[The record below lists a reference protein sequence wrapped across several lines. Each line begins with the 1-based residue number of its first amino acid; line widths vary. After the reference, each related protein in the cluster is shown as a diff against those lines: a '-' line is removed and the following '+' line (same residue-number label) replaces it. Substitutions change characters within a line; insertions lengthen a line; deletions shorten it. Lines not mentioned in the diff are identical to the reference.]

1 MKELCKSRFEIFIY
15 FCEFLLSKLNTDKQT
30 MLVKIYDTNPSPIEI
45 RRVAEVVRKG
55 GIIIFPTD
63 GVYAFGCDIFN
74 AAGVEFISKLK
85 NKDLRKADL
94 SFVCHEMSQISEY
107 AKMDDVAFK
116 LMKKNLPGPFTFILN
131 GSSKLPKLFKNK
143 KTVGI
148 RMPNNPIA
156 LEIVRELGNP
166 MMTSSIFTDEKTT
179 EYITDP
185 ELIEEK
191 YGNQVSLVVD
201 GGFGG
206 LEHSTIVDCTEDEPE
221 VTRIGAG
228 ELVY

>member
-1 MKELCKSRFEIFIY
+1 M
-15 FCEFLLSKLNTDKQT
+15 LLKLYED
-30 MLVKIYDTNPSPIEI
+30 NPNPVQI
-45 RRVAEVVRKG
+45 RHIAEVLRHG

-63 GVYAFGCDIFN
+63 TVYAFGCNIFN
-74 AAGVEFISKLK
+74 AAGVEFIAKLK
-85 NKDLRKADL
+85 EHDMRKANL

-107 AKMDDVAFK
+107 AKMDDVDFK

-148 RMPNNPIA
+148 RMPKNSIA
-156 LEIVRELGNP
+156 LAIVHELGNP
-166 MMTSSIFTDEKTT
+166 MMASSIFTDEKTT

-191 YGNQVSLVVD
+191 YGNQVDLVID
-201 GGFGG
+201 GGMGR
-206 LEHSTIVDCTEDEPE
+206 LIHSTIVDCTGDEPE
-221 VTRIGAG
+221 IVRVGAG
-228 ELVY
+228 DLV

>member
-1 MKELCKSRFEIFIY
+1 
-15 FCEFLLSKLNTDKQT
+15 
-30 MLVKIYDTNPSPIEI
+30 MLVKIYDTNPNPAEI

-74 AAGVEFISKLK
+74 GAGVEFISKLK
-85 NKDLRKADL
+85 NKDLRKNNL
-94 SFVCHEMSQISEY
+94 SFVCCEMSQISEY
-107 AKMDDVAFK
+107 AKMDDVSFR
-116 LMKKNLPGPFTFILN
+116 LMKKNLPGPFTFILP

-143 KTVGI
+143 KMVGI
-148 RMPNNPIA
+148 RMPDNAIA

-191 YGNQVSLVVD
+191 YGYQVSLVVD
-201 GGFGG
+201 GGFGR
-206 LEHSTIVDCTEDEPE
+206 LEHSTIVDCTEDEP
-221 VTRIGAG
+221 VVVRKGAG

>member
-1 MKELCKSRFEIFIY
+1 
-15 FCEFLLSKLNTDKQT
+15 
-30 MLVKIYDTNPSPIEI
+30 MLVKIYDTNPNPAEI

-74 AAGVEFISKLK
+74 GAGVEFISKLK
-85 NKDLRKADL
+85 NKDLRKANL
-94 SFVCHEMSQISEY
+94 SFVCCEMSQISEY
-107 AKMDDVAFK
+107 AKMDDVSFR
-116 LMKKNLPGPFTFILN
+116 LMKKNLPGPFTFILP

-143 KTVGI
+143 KMVGI
-148 RMPNNPIA
+148 RMPDNPIA

-191 YGNQVSLVVD
+191 YGYQVSLVVD
-201 GGFGG
+201 GGFGS
-206 LEHSTIVDCTEDEPE
+206 LEHSTIVDCTESEPE
-221 VTRIGAG
+221 VVRKGAG

>member
-1 MKELCKSRFEIFIY
+1 
-15 FCEFLLSKLNTDKQT
+15 
-30 MLVKIYDTNPSPIEI
+30 MLVKIYDTNPNPVEI
-45 RRVAEVVRKG
+45 RRVAEIVRKG

-63 GVYAFGCDIFN
+63 SVYAFGCDIFN
-74 AAGVEFISKLK
+74 AAGVEFIAKLK
-85 NKDLRKADL
+85 NKDNDLRKTNL
-94 SFVCHEMSQISEY
+94 SFICHEMSQISEY
-107 AKMDDVAFK
+107 AKMDDLSFK

-148 RMPNNPIA
+148 RMPNNSIA

-166 MMTSSIFTDEKTT
+166 LMTSSIFTDEKTT

-206 LEHSTIVDCTEDEPE
+206 MKHSTIVDCTEDEP
-221 VTRIGAG
+221 VITREGAG
-228 ELVY
+228 ELIY

>member
-1 MKELCKSRFEIFIY
+1 M
-15 FCEFLLSKLNTDKQT
+15 LLKL
-30 MLVKIYDTNPSPIEI
+30 YESNPNPAQI
-45 RRVAEVVRKG
+45 RHIAEVLRNR

-74 AAGVEFISKLK
+74 STGVEFIAKLK
-85 NKDLRKADL
+85 NHDLRKSNL
-94 SFVCHEMSQISEY
+94 SFICSEMSQISEY
-107 AKMDDVAFK
+107 AKMDDNAFR

-148 RMPNNPIA
+148 RMPDNPIA

-166 MMTSSIFTDEKTT
+166 LMTSSIFTDEKTT

-191 YGNQVSLVVD
+191 YGHQVDLVID
-201 GGFGG
+201 GGMGG
-206 LEHSTIVDCTEDEPE
+206 LIYSTIIDCTEDEFVIVRE
-221 VTRIGAG
+221 GAG
-228 ELVY
+228 ELIS